1 MFGLFESKEAKLIR
15 EDTKRTISN
24 ADSQFN
30 EKQQKEIA
38 KRVFSKICKYI
49 SEIDGL
55 GLGSKRDEIMRNQMN
70 EIKLERQNNID
81 EKEFGNPE
89 WMVAALVESYLM
101 MNSGVYGKKLGKE
114 AENIM
119 YWCRAKLS
127 DKEIQDILSKFT
139 MK

>member
-101 MNSGVYGKKLGKE
+101 MNSGAYGKKLGKE